1 MMLLSQRKPLKC
13 ISFIILCIM
22 ILLSGCVENGTTN
35 VPAAYNN
42 SIGMEFVLIPAGEF
56 NMGSNSTP
64 LIGFDDPL
72 HKVTISKPFYMAKC
86 EVTQEE
92 WATLMGT
99 DPSFYKGDKLPVEQ
113 ITWKDAEAFILA
125 LNQREK
131 VSKYRLPTEAE
142 WEYACR
148 AKTTTEFSFSND
160 ATTLDRYGWS
170 DEYGWCAINSN
181 ETTHP
186 AGQKKPNAWGL
197 YDMHGNVW
205 EWTQDTWHSGYEGAP
220 QDGSAWEDGN
230 TTLRVGRGGSWM
242 DGPNICQSAFRGE
255 LEADTGVSV
264 LGFRVVMDV

>member
-1 MMLLSQRKPLKC
+1 MMLPCSHIKELRYASL
-13 ISFIILCIM
+13 IICIM
-22 ILLSGCVENGTTN
+22 LFSGCIDKGGTD
-35 VPAAYNN
+35 VPVTYNN
-42 SIGMEFVLIPAGEF
+42 SIGMEFVLIPTGEF
-56 NMGSNSTP
+56 DMGSNSTP

-72 HKVTISKPFYMAKC
+72 HKVTISKPFYMAKY

-92 WATLMGT
+92 WASLMGT
-99 DPSFYKGDKLPVEQ
+99 DPSYYKGDKLPVEQ
-113 ITWKDAEAFILA
+113 VTWKDAQAFILA

-148 AKTTTEFSFSND
+148 AGTTTEFSFSND
-160 ATTLDRYGWS
+160 TTALDRYGWS
-170 DEYGWCAINSN
+170 NDYGWCAINSN

-186 AGQKKPNAWGL
+186 VGEKKPNTWGL

-220 QDGSAWEDGN
+220 QDGSAREDGN

-264 LGFRVVMDV
+264 LGFRVVMDI